1 MKKVDVFQV
10 NELFLSFNLAGI
22 KNKELRRAIS
32 FNQILASEVV
42 KKTQNELR
50 DSYNN
55 YIKGFEEIAQ
65 KVQGLRDKLKD
76 EKDESVRKSI
86 TAEILGYPE
95 FLSAEMKF
103 NDFSSSYIEEE
114 CGVSFKEM
122 NEEELLS
129 EAEKQEIKVP
139 TLLYN
144 ALLPY
149 LK

>member
-32 FNQILASEVV
+32 FNQILAGEIV
-42 KKTQNELR
+42 KKTQNELQ
-50 DSYNN
+50 DSYKN
-55 YIKGFEEIAQ
+55 YIKGFEETAQ

-114 CGVSFKEM
+114 CEVSFKEM

>member
-1 MKKVDVFQV
+1 MKKVDVFQI

-32 FNQILASEVV
+32 FNQILTNEIVN
-42 KKTQNELR
+42 KTQNELQN
-50 DSYNN
+50 SYNN
-55 YIKGFEEIAQ
+55 YIKGFEETAQ
-65 KVQGLRDKLKD
+65 KVQELRNKLKD

-86 TAEILGYPE
+86 TAEILGYPK

-114 CGVSFKEM
+114 CEVSFKEM
-122 NEEELLS
+122 NEDELLS
-129 EAEKQEIKVP
+129 EAEKQGIKVP